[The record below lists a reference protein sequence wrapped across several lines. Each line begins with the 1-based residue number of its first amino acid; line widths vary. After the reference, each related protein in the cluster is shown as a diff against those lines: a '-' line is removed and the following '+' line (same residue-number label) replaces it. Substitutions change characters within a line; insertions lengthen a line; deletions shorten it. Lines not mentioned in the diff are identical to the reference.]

1 MAMDALDRRII
12 DLLAADGR
20 IPFAQIAGHVGVSTA
35 TVHQRVKRLRAANI
49 IKGFKLELD
58 WKAVGLPVS
67 AIVSIVARSA
77 QPLVEIADDLRK
89 IDYVTSCA
97 SVTGEFDLVATVRAA
112 TPDHLGEIIDEIRVI
127 SDGSTVTAL
136 VLTAFYEGEAPT
148 LAVDPPS

>member
-1 MAMDALDRRII
+1 MAMDSLDLRII
-12 DLLAADGR
+12 DLLAQDGR
-20 IPFAQIAGHVGVSTA
+20 IPFAQIAGQVGVSTA
-35 TVHQRVKRLRAANI
+35 TVHQRVKRLRAANV

-67 AIVSIVARSA
+67 AIISIVARSA

-89 IDYVTSCA
+89 IPYVTSCA

-112 TPDHLGEIIDEIRVI
+112 TPDHLGQIIDEIRVI

-136 VLTAFYEGEAPT
+136 VLTAFFDDTAPA
-148 LAVDPPS
+148 LAVEPPA